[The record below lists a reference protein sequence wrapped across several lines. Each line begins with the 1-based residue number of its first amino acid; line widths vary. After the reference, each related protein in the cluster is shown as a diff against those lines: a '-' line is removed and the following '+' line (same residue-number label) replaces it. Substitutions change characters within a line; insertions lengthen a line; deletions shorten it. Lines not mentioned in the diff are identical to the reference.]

1 MRKIHIGI
9 HVYTEPDRLRATL
22 AGLRAH
28 MPCAYE
34 LLLLPDGPDTVTQ
47 AALATLHEIPQ
58 LKTVEPC
65 GAAACFNR
73 LVSGQKFDMYVF
85 LESGTLV
92 GPNWLEHLLAALD
105 SDPQNGLA
113 GPSTNHAWNDQ
124 GVFREGGSTPAEIE
138 RTAQQAFAQF
148 GYQVRTLEPLYSLAD
163 FCYVVRRE
171 VVDAIGFADEEYGLG
186 PCWEMDYNIRAARAG
201 WRSVWACAA
210 YVHRAP
216 FTSRRRREEALRF
229 EASKQRYQDKFCGAR
244 LRGEK
249 KDYRVHCRGDACP
262 NFAPKELIRIK
273 EISAS
278 STPHPG
284 NILEPE
290 SAGPIDSQ
298 QDKSRPEAAAPFID
312 EQESRNRTA
321 APTGVEVTQQSDPLV
336 TCIMPTYN
344 RRCYIPQAIRCFL
357 RQDYPN
363 CELLIVDDGTDRI
376 SDCIP
381 DHARIRYVRLDRK
394 LSIGA
399 KRNLACAQAGG
410 DFVVHWDDD
419 DWYPP
424 QRVRSQVRALLD
436 RPADMCGT
444 SRLLYYQG
452 ATDQVWEYRYAAQ
465 SNPWVAG
472 NTLAYRKGFWE
483 RNKFPDIQVGE
494 DSRFVW
500 SGAGKAIADLADST
514 LCVASMHPRN
524 TSRKETAGA
533 YWYPQPT
540 SRVHELLG
548 DEMYIYRSA
557 EVAADLKSSPLVS
570 CIMPTYNRRSFIA
583 LSLRC
588 FCYQDYPSR
597 ELVIVDDG
605 EDAVI
610 DLVQDLPYVRYIRL
624 PHRASIGAKRNLAC
638 QHARGEIIAH
648 WDDDDW
654 YAPDRLRYQ
663 VAPILMNEADVT
675 GLENAYVLDLPTG
688 EFWTTNSDLHRRMFT
703 GNVHGGTLVYRKSI
717 LSCGLHYPE
726 ISLAEDA
733 WLLHHAVRGGKQL
746 VRLTNPGLFV
756 YVRHGRNAWRFQT
769 GRFLDPLGWERIQSP
784 VTFPTDVLVSY
795 VEAAAPSRAI

>member
-9 HVYTEPDRLRATL
+9 HVYTEPDRLGATL
-22 AGLRAH
+22 AGLRAQ
-28 MPCAYE
+28 MPFAYE
-34 LLLLPDGPDTVTQ
+34 LLLLPDGPDTVTL

-58 LKTVEPC
+58 SKTVEPC

-73 LVSGQKFDMYVF
+73 LVSGPKSDIYVF

-92 GPNWLEHLLAALD
+92 GANWLEHLLVALD
-105 SDPQNGLA
+105 SDPRNGLA
-113 GPSTNHAWNDQ
+113 GPSTNYAWNDQ

-171 VVDAIGFADEEYGLG
+171 VIEAIGLADEGYGLG

-201 WRSVWACAA
+201 WRGVWACAA

-216 FTSRRRREEALRF
+216 FTPRRGREEALRF
-229 EASKQRYQDKFCGAR
+229 EASKHRYQDKFCGAR

-249 KDYRVHCRGDACP
+249 KDYRLHCRGDSCP
-262 NFAPKELIRIK
+262 NFAPQELIRIK
-273 EISAS
+273 HTSAS
-278 STPHPG
+278 ALAHPG
-284 NILEPE
+284 DGLE
-290 SAGPIDSQ
+290 SGITTSIDGE
-298 QDKSRPEAAAPFID
+298 DKYRDATAQLLDDQSPNRSAAPSHVSAI
-312 EQESRNRTA
+312 
-321 APTGVEVTQQSDPLV
+321 QQSDPLV

-344 RRCYIPQAIRCFL
+344 RRSYIPQAIRCFL

-376 SDCIP
+376 SDCVP
-381 DHARIRYVRLDRK
+381 DNARIRYIRLDRK

-399 KRNLACAQAGG
+399 KRNLACSQAAGELI
-410 DFVVHWDDD
+410 VHWDDD
-419 DWYPP
+419 DWYPSH
-424 QRVRSQVRALLD
+424 RVSSQVRALLD
-436 RPADMCGT
+436 RPADMCGS
-444 SRLLYYQG
+444 SRVLYYKV
-452 ATDQVWEYRYAAQ
+452 ATDEVWEYRYAAQ

-514 LCVASMHPRN
+514 LCVASVHPRN

-557 EVAADLKSSPLVS
+557 EVAADLKSCPLVS
-570 CIMPTYNRRSFIA
+570 CIMPTYNRRSFIT
-583 LSLRC
+583 LSLRY
-588 FCYQDYPSR
+588 FCYQDYPNR

-605 EDAVI
+605 EDPVG
-610 DLVQDLPYVRYIRL
+610 DLVQDLPNVRYIRL
-624 PHRASIGAKRNLAC
+624 PHRVSIGTKRNLAC
-638 QHARGEIIAH
+638 QHAGGDVIAH

-675 GLENAYVLDLPTG
+675 GLENAYVLALPTG
-688 EFWTTNSDLHRRMFT
+688 EFWTIKSDLHRRMFT

-717 LSCGLHYPE
+717 LAGLQYPE

-733 WLLHHAVRGGKQL
+733 WLLDRAVRGGKRL